1 MSALWRIN
9 LWVCGFFL
17 LVTLACM
24 ALLVHQALEDVRR
37 ELQSAEAVV
46 EYLSETAER
55 DPVSLQPRLTQ
66 GLRHVRVHWLAADEQ
81 ALQPVQD
88 GLDAWLGRLLFAEVR
103 ENARALDL
111 ADGRRVQIALDPR
124 DEIDE
129 VWDSVQQLLSLCAMA
144 LVVSLLTIRWA
155 VHRGQGLLDELL
167 QALQL
172 VCAGQ
177 LKVRLRCAGGP
188 EARQLATHFNRMAG
202 ALEQAGSDNA
212 RLTQALLAVQE
223 QERNQ
228 LAQTLHDDLGQYLAG
243 IRAQACLLRL
253 VTDQPQT
260 VERTMQELDYNCEHL
275 QHGFRALVHDLYP
288 VVLQHLSLAD
298 AISLLVEQ
306 WQARQGI
313 DCRLRL
319 SAQLPTLSAPD
330 KTHLYRVLQEALTNI
345 ARHAC
350 ASQVR
355 VRLQHHGARLRLLVQ
370 VRVRLQHHGARLRLL
385 VRDNGRGAVQP
396 QRPGVGLY
404 SMRERARSLG
414 ADLRIISHPGAGWAL
429 TLSMPL
435 EVT

>member
-1 MSALWRIN
+1 
-9 LWVCGFFL
+9 V
-17 LVTLACM
+17 
-24 ALLVHQALEDVRR
+24 ER

-46 EYLSETAER
+46 EYLSETAAR

-81 ALQPVQD
+81 PRPAVQD
-88 GLDAWLGRLLFAEVR
+88 GLDAWLARLLFTEGRHGASV
-103 ENARALDL
+103 LDL
-111 ADGRRVQIALDPR
+111 ADGRRVQIAVDPR

-129 VWDSVQQLLSLCAMA
+129 VRDSLQQLLSLCAMA
-144 LVVSLLTIRWA
+144 LLVSLLTIRWA
-155 VHRGQGLLDELL
+155 VRRGMGLLDELL
-167 QALQL
+167 RALQQ

-177 LKVRLRCAGGP
+177 LKVRLRTEGVP
-188 EARQLATHFNRMAG
+188 EARQLAVHFNRMTA

-212 RLTQALLAVQE
+212 GLTQALLAVQE
-223 QERNQ
+223 QERTQ

-253 VTDQPQT
+253 VADQPAT
-260 VERTMQELDYNCEHL
+260 VERTMVELEHNCEHL
-275 QHGFRALVHDLYP
+275 QQGFRALVHNLYP

-298 AISLLVEQ
+298 AIRLLVEQ
-306 WQARQGI
+306 WQGRQRI

-330 KTHLYRVLQEALTNI
+330 KTHLYRLLQEALTNI
-345 ARHAC
+345 ARHAD

-355 VRLQHHGARLRLLVQ
+355 VRLQHQ
-370 VRVRLQHHGARLRLL
+370 GARLRLL
-385 VRDNGRGAVQP
+385 VRDNGRGAAQP

-414 ADLRIISHPGAGWAL
+414 GELRIISHPGAGWAL
-429 TLSMPL
+429 ALSMPL
-435 EVT
+435 EVS

>member
-9 LWVCGFFL
+9 LWVCGFFA
-17 LVTLACM
+17 LVTLACT
-24 ALLVHQALEDVRR
+24 ALLVHQALADVER

-46 EYLSETAER
+46 EYLSETAAR

-66 GLRHVRVHWLAADEQ
+66 GLRHVRVHWLVADEQ
-81 ALQPVQD
+81 PRPAVQD
-88 GLDAWLGRLLFAEVR
+88 GLDAWLARLLFTEGRHGASV
-103 ENARALDL
+103 LDL
-111 ADGRRVQIALDPR
+111 ADGRRVQIAVDPR

-129 VWDSVQQLLSLCAMA
+129 VRDSLQQLLSLCAMA
-144 LVVSLLTIRWA
+144 LLVSLLTIRWA
-155 VHRGQGLLDELL
+155 VRRGMGLLDELL
-167 QALQL
+167 RALQQ

-177 LKVRLRCAGGP
+177 LKVRLRTEGVP
-188 EARQLATHFNRMAG
+188 EARQLAVHFNRMTA

-223 QERNQ
+223 QERTQ

-253 VTDQPQT
+253 VADQPAT
-260 VERTMQELDYNCEHL
+260 VERTMVELEHNCEHL
-275 QHGFRALVHDLYP
+275 QQGFRALVHNLYP

-298 AISLLVEQ
+298 AIRLLVEQ
-306 WQARQGI
+306 WQGRQGI

-330 KTHLYRVLQEALTNI
+330 KTHLYRLLQEALTNI
-345 ARHAC
+345 ARHAD

-355 VRLQHHGARLRLLVQ
+355 VRLQHQ
-370 VRVRLQHHGARLRLL
+370 GARLRLL
-385 VRDNGRGAVQP
+385 VRDNGRGAAQP

-414 ADLRIISHPGAGWAL
+414 GELRIISHPGAGWAL
-429 TLSMPL
+429 ALSMPL
-435 EVT
+435 EVS